1 MKTAF
6 KPKAI
11 FNYFTVFIVNS
22 VRRAGGGVGILLT
35 CLILNNLSN
44 VHTPLFAFRFP
55 CLQFERSTSLIDFLS
70 YGTQGIFLKIYII
83 KTFAMQLVDDSS
95 GIPLIVT

>member
-22 VRRAGGGVGILLT
+22 VRRAGGGGVGILLT
-35 CLILNNLSN
+35 CLILNNLSS
-44 VHTPLFAFRFP
+44 VHIPLFAFRVF
-55 CLQFERSTSLIDFLS
+55 LVFSLN
-70 YGTQGIFLKIYII
+70 G
-83 KTFAMQLVDDSS
+83 V
-95 GIPLIVT
+95 PL